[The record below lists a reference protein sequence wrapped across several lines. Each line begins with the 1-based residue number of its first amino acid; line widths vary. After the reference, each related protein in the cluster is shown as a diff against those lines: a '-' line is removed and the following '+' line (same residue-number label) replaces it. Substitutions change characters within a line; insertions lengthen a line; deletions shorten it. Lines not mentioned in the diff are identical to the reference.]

1 MKILVTGSTSRQCST
16 EDRVV
21 KKDVS
26 IAYLMA
32 EALRGG
38 GHDVEHR
45 DPDIMEDLS
54 DFDHVFV
61 GLGPLHG
68 LGTNRAYGALAS
80 VLRTIGDGRLS
91 LYTDDPDFGKVV
103 SGLKTMR
110 DGKWRLTKPFFAYKK
125 QHDIAEQPQY
135 RDWLNSGV
143 DLLADYAWPNLIVPW
158 HSWAAQT
165 AEQGFS
171 KMVPQAAGR
180 IVGVDFTSWLPQ
192 YPRDPELSIP
202 PVETQ
207 WVVEGKPGDRWLEQQ
222 RREYPTRYLAKGY
235 EKRPYDEK
243 LVELYRTSWGVL
255 EVPVKPTGYWT
266 SRIGYAAQA
275 RTPYVT
281 RWQDVAPLG
290 EDYTVL
296 ADRINAMDLDERNEL
311 AEAQSGALDDN
322 IPSRED
328 VTTLLE
334 NCVVK
339 KEVTV

>member
-1 MKILVTGSTSRQCST
+1 MKILVTGSTSRQCNPEVS
-16 EDRVV
+16 
-21 KKDVS
+21 KKDVT
-26 IAYLMA
+26 IAALIT

-38 GHDVEHR
+38 GHEVEHR
-45 DPDIMEDLS
+45 DPDILEDLS

-68 LGTNRAYGALAS
+68 LGTNRAYGALAC

-158 HSWAAQT
+158 HSWATQT
-165 AEQGFS
+165 AEEGFAR
-171 KMVPQAAGR
+171 KVPQAAGR
-180 IVGVDFTSWLPQ
+180 IVGVDFTSWLPDH
-192 YPRDPELSIP
+192 RSAMDADRPE
-202 PVETQ
+202 VEQ
-207 WVVEGKPGDRWLEQQ
+207 RWVVEGKPGERWLETQ
-222 RREYPTRYLAKGY
+222 RREFPTSYLARGY
-235 EKRPYDEK
+235 ERRPCDDK
-243 LVELYRTSWGVL
+243 LVDLYRRSWGVL
-255 EVPVKPTGYWT
+255 EIPTTPVGYWT

-275 RTPYVT
+275 QTPYVT

-290 EDYTVL
+290 ECYTVL
-296 ADRINAMDLDERNEL
+296 ADRITQMTLSERDELGWEQSQAL
-311 AEAQSGALDDN
+311 AQKRT
-322 IPSRED
+322 PKQD
-328 VTTLLE
+328 VTELLE
-334 NCVVK
+334 SCTK
-339 KEVTV
+339 REEVSA